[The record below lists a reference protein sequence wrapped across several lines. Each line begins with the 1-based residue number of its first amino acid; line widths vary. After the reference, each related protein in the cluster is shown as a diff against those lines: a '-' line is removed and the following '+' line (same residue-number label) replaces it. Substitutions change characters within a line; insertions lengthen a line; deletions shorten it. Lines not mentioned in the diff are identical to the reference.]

1 MAETPEP
8 QTRCPRCGS
17 PAEPLQEYCLECG
30 LRLRTPGLV
39 PALASGWQRR
49 LRWYPGDWI
58 WPALLALVVAI
69 LAGSAAILWTRDAES
84 APRETLVGDTSPL
97 PTVTATLPTA
107 PTQTTPTV
115 PTTPTRTTPTTPQ
128 PPRTRTLA
136 AWPKGRSGW
145 TLVVA
150 SLPASAGRKAAVG
163 KARQALDA
171 GLTQVGVLD
180 SSEFSSLH
188 PGYFVVFSGTYD
200 SLSEAQDAASRAAQK
215 GYGNTYA
222 RRITS

>member
-1 MAETPEP
+1 
-8 QTRCPRCGS
+8 
-17 PAEPLQEYCLECG
+17 
-30 LRLRTPGLV
+30 
-39 PALASGWQRR
+39 
-49 LRWYPGDWI
+49 
-58 WPALLALVVAI
+58 VAI

-84 APRETLVGDTSPL
+84 APRETLVGDTSPRPPL
-97 PTVTATLPTA
+97 QATAPTA
-107 PTQTTPTV
+107 PHHTTPP
-115 PTTPTRTTPTTPQ
+115 PTTPH

-145 TLVVA
+145 TLVLA

-200 SLSEAQDAASRAAQK
+200 SLRAGHDRVSRA
-215 GYGNTYA
+215 
-222 RRITS
+222 

>member
-1 MAETPEP
+1 M
-8 QTRCPRCGS
+8 
-17 PAEPLQEYCLECG
+17 
-30 LRLRTPGLV
+30 
-39 PALASGWQRR
+39 
-49 LRWYPGDWI
+49 
-58 WPALLALVVAI
+58 
-69 LAGSAAILWTRDAES
+69 
-84 APRETLVGDTSPL
+84 
-97 PTVTATLPTA
+97 LPTA